1 MKLNFE
7 RIHLIKC
14 RVRLYIVY
22 NVSYTS
28 ALGRLFNNLV
38 TCVHTI
44 IILNTICVYFDKPS

>member
-44 IILNTICVYFDKPS
+44 NMLNTICVYFVKLS